1 MKNLKNLKRPVI
13 TLVIVF
19 MAVAI
24 FTNWKSSNKEEE
36 AQQKIINAKVAEVKA
51 NQEMISSITDSI
63 NQLKKE
69 SIEKT
74 KSYDKKIVAIKANI
88 RNDKKQATIK
98 NEKKLAELEQ
108 KNNDMIKRLSN
119 YTESGTENLELFRYE
134 MGREMNELGKSLT
147 VSNI

>member
-13 TLVIVF
+13 TLVIIF

>member
-98 NEKKLAELEQ
+98 NEKRLAELEQ

>member
-13 TLVIVF
+13 TLVIIF

-24 FTNWKSSNKEEE
+24 FTNWKSSNKEE

-51 NQEMISSITDSI
+51 NQEMITSITDSI